1 MILSLFI
8 LFRDNII
15 RISTEKYISTFL
27 HKMGVGGV
35 IEMIGNQKRLAA
47 IIGVAIFL
55 VTTCAATTSLKIR
68 DTPLY
73 TFRMEKASSSMNFL
87 PRERNDFIYDAE
99 DRYTVNYCAGG
110 YCSSV
115 GIFNFGAAMPPVTYD
130 TCWVTCDDYTCY
142 DTCLS
147 TCNTCYVG
155 CDGHTVTPTC
165 LSTCDTCYYGCNG
178 HTVGLTCLSTCDTC
192 YYGCNGYTAILTCP
206 VTCDTCWVTC
216 DGYTCYLTCVYT
228 CANTCYL
235 PCHFWRYI
243 EVA

>member
-1 MILSLFI
+1 
-8 LFRDNII
+8 
-15 RISTEKYISTFL
+15 
-27 HKMGVGGV
+27 
-35 IEMIGNQKRLAA
+35 MIGNQKRLAA
-47 IIGVAIFL
+47 IVGVAVFL
-55 VTTCAATTSLKIR
+55 MATCATASSLKIR

-110 YCSSV
+110 YCSNAGIMNV
-115 GIFNFGAAMPPVTYD
+115 GKGDALRPPVTYG
-130 TCWVTCDDYTCY
+130 TCSVTCDDYTCY

-165 LSTCDTCYYGCNG
+165 LSTCNTCYVGC
-178 HTVGLTCLSTCDTC
+178 D
-192 YYGCNGYTAILTCP
+192 GYTAILTCP
-206 VTCDTCWVTC
+206 ITCDTCWVTC

-235 PCHFWRYI
+235 PCNFWRYI
-243 EVA
+243 EQPQ